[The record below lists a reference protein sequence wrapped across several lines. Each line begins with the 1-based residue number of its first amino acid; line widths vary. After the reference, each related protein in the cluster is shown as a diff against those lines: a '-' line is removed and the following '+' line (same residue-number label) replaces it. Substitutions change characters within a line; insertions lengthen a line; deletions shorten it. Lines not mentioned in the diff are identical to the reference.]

1 MTAKLGI
8 QACWEKGKGRQSTAH
23 PLTQKSVGNLISSF
37 LMCLARCMCNA
48 LRFSSGLQDAL
59 RLREGGELSLSNA
72 QTFRFSE
79 EFTFA
84 LPAPL
89 LFQFSINF
97 VWLLIVSLSNGSI
110 TSVDASSGEN
120 RSCLVKNV
128 RSHKPSCSFIRFKK
142 SNSPLNRECNYSGQ
156 NI

>member
-37 LMCLARCMCNA
+37 LMCLVCCTCDM
-48 LRFSSGLQDAL
+48 LRFSSGLQDVL
-59 RLREGGELSLSNA
+59 CLQEGGELSLSHP
-72 QTFRFSE
+72 QTFRFSK
-79 EFTFA
+79 EFTFT

-97 VWLLIVSLSNGSI
+97 VWLLILLLSTSNI
-110 TSVDASSGEN
+110 TSVDASSCEN
-120 RSCLVKNV
+120 CYVC
-128 RSHKPSCSFIRFKK
+128 SHKPSCSFIRFKE
-142 SNSPLNRECNYSGQ
+142 SNSPLNRDHNYSGQ